1 MYSSAQQFSLL
12 GPIQTI
18 SDILTAGVAVT
29 AFSLLLYALTFNLR
43 DRVARTFAFIMIC
56 VVIVFAG
63 EAFASTA
70 PRAMWLDFWLRVQWV
85 GIALL
90 PAAYFQFSDA
100 LLETTGRPSRGRR
113 RLAIRLGYL
122 ISIGF
127 IATLPFGGL
136 VGSLVPENEPAPYLE
151 ATAIT
156 DLFVLY
162 YLGMMLLA
170 LINFLRAYLRTVT
183 SASQRRMVYLVVGAV
198 APALGSFPF
207 LLFTTGFSARHPVLF
222 WSVVAGSNF
231 LVNGLLVVMAYG
243 VAFFGVAWPDRVV
256 KSRLF
261 RWILRGPVSASLTLA
276 LTTIIRRTSGL
287 ESALVP
293 IIMVATILLTQH
305 LITLLAPTAE
315 RWLFYGQDKE
325 DLQVVKSLE
334 DRLLTRNDLQQYLE
348 MILAALCDRLQAPG
362 AFLASIQPEGLE
374 QVVRVGRVRFDD
386 SAVSQEITRLVQQN
400 GSLPDLFQWGET
412 YLMPLFDSGEEPE
425 EGEGRANLLGILGV
439 SGINVAEV
447 DEEEAEVIRVL
458 VSRASEA
465 LLDYRL
471 QEEVFASLENLN
483 TKVETIQRLRAAGQ
497 YNRAR
502 VFEADGLPVNGDVT
516 QWVKDALSHYWG
528 GPKL

>member
-305 LITLLAPTAE
+305 LITLLGPTA
-315 RWLFYGQDKE
+315 
-325 DLQVVKSLE
+325 
-334 DRLLTRNDLQQYLE
+334 
-348 MILAALCDRLQAPG
+348 
-362 AFLASIQPEGLE
+362 
-374 QVVRVGRVRFDD
+374 
-386 SAVSQEITRLVQQN
+386 
-400 GSLPDLFQWGET
+400 
-412 YLMPLFDSGEEPE
+412 
-425 EGEGRANLLGILGV
+425 
-439 SGINVAEV
+439 
-447 DEEEAEVIRVL
+447 
-458 VSRASEA
+458 
-465 LLDYRL
+465 
-471 QEEVFASLENLN
+471 
-483 TKVETIQRLRAAGQ
+483 
-497 YNRAR
+497 
-502 VFEADGLPVNGDVT
+502 
-516 QWVKDALSHYWG
+516 
-528 GPKL
+528 